1 MVEMTQSVAISPH
14 QFTSFGA
21 LLRYLRERVELS
33 QKELA
38 AHVGY
43 HYSYM
48 CRIEKNQRMPDANTL
63 ITRFIPAL
71 DLDDEPQWTTRLL
84 ELAGIQDGNAS
95 AIPAI
100 ADLKPASFPPAT
112 ALPIFDLSA
121 SHLPVFLTPV
131 LGRDPDIVSL
141 IELLNRN
148 DVRIATL
155 IGPPGVGKTRL
166 AAHVAAQLAG
176 MFAHGPL
183 FVDLASLTEADDFLP
198 TLAYALGVQEA
209 SGTPLTRTVIA
220 ALRTRNLLL
229 ILDNFEHIV
238 QAAIHLP
245 TLLMGAPNVK
255 VLVTSREALRVS
267 GEHEYPLAPLHIP
280 QYTVSEMVE
289 TAEVENLAHSAAI
302 QLFAQRA
309 QAIQPEFKLDP
320 ENIFAVAEVCE
331 KLDGLPLAIE
341 LAAARIR
348 TLTPQ
353 AMLQQLDRR
362 LEWLTRGSRDSARQT
377 LRDTLEWSYNLLTD
391 KERAILRR
399 MSVFVDGCTLRTAET
414 ICMADDLPSES
425 ILEILINLM
434 DKSLA
439 TSSIVN
445 HQTRYHVLETVRE
458 FGREKLTQSDE
469 LDQTLTRHLIHFAE
483 YAEDSEQHLD
493 GLEQGKWIRFTEN
506 EHGNFNAA
514 LEFALT
520 NETVLPYGLKI
531 GAAISL
537 FWLERNHFQE
547 SEEWL
552 SKLLAKD
559 FAPEHHALRAKM
571 LYRYGAI
578 QARAFNYNQAYKL
591 CKQSI
596 EIARTL
602 DDKRIIATA
611 LAYLGEVCTSV
622 QDYAKARTLLN
633 ESVAICREAD
643 LKNYLAIALIDL
655 GRVFMKQDEIEQAET
670 SGYEAL
676 SIAEQ
681 VNDTWALSHAL
692 LFMGSLQRL
701 KGDHD
706 AAIKFFERSL
716 ASVHEIGDRFS
727 EGVAFTNLAILHNL
741 NGNFSNSGR
750 TAEQAFVAFQSIGD
764 EIQRPLPLRM
774 MGYSAIHAGNM
785 VRARALIRESLKGN
799 HAQNDLPGQLAC
811 LIAMGLCDLA
821 QNNTER
827 AMTYGVLAEKR
838 IAADSISLLE
848 PDTIA
853 LRNLLNAGKDKLD
866 EKSFNQIVERSR
878 KMQVEEMIASELPA
892 FI

>member
-1 MVEMTQSVAISPH
+1 MNQSVAISPQ

-84 ELAGIQDGNAS
+84 ELAGIREGNTHTA
-95 AIPAI
+95 PTTV
-100 ADLKPASFPPAT
+100 DLKPALLPPAT

-121 SHLPVFLTPV
+121 SNLPVFLTPV
-131 LGRDPDIVSL
+131 LGRDPDIASL

-148 DVRIATL
+148 DVRIVTL

-166 AAHVAAQLAG
+166 AAHVAAQMAG

-183 FVDLASLTEADDFLP
+183 FVDLTSLTDIDDFLP

-209 SGTPLTRTVIA
+209 SGTPLIRTVITT
-220 ALRTRNLLL
+220 LRTRNLLL
-229 ILDNFEHIV
+229 ILDNFEHIL
-238 QAAIHLP
+238 QAARHLP
-245 TLLMGAPNVK
+245 NLLMGAPNVK

-267 GEHEYPLAPLHIP
+267 GEHEYPLAPLQVP
-280 QYTVSEMVE
+280 QHTASETVK
-289 TAEVENLAHSAAI
+289 TAEFENLAHSAAI
-302 QLFAQRA
+302 QLFTQRG

-320 ENIFAVAEVCE
+320 ENISAVAEVCE

-362 LEWLTRGSRDSARQT
+362 LEWLTRGSRDSSRQT
-377 LRDTLEWSYNLLTD
+377 LRDTIEWSYNLLTES
-391 KERAILRR
+391 ERAVLRR

-414 ICMADDLPSES
+414 VGMADDLPRDS
-425 ILEILINLM
+425 IPEILINLM
-434 DKSLA
+434 DKSLV
-439 TSSIVN
+439 TSSTIN
-445 HQTRYHVLETVRE
+445 RQTRYRLLETVRE
-458 FGREKLTQSDE
+458 FGREKLTQADE
-469 LDQTLTRHLIHFAE
+469 LDHTLTRHLIHFAE

-493 GLEQGKWIRFTEN
+493 GLEQGKWIGFTEN

-514 LEFALT
+514 LEYALT

-531 GAAISL
+531 SAAISL

-552 SKLLAKD
+552 GKLLDKD
-559 FAPEHHALRAKM
+559 FALEHRALRAKM

-578 QARAFNYNQAYKL
+578 QARAFNYNQAYTL
-591 CKQSI
+591 CEQST
-596 EIARTL
+596 EIARIL

-611 LAYLGEVCTSV
+611 LAYLGEVCTSIE
-622 QDYAKARTLLN
+622 DYAKARTLLE
-633 ESVAICREAD
+633 ESVAICREGEF
-643 LKNYLAIALIDL
+643 KNYLAIALIDL
-655 GRVFMKQDEIEQAET
+655 GRVFMKQGETDQAET

-676 SIAEQ
+676 DIAEQ

-692 LFMGSLQRL
+692 LFMGSLQWL
-701 KGDHD
+701 KGNHD
-706 AAIKFFERSL
+706 AAIKYFERSL
-716 ASVHEIGDRFS
+716 TPVHEIGDRFS

-741 NGNFSNSGR
+741 NSDFSISGQ
-750 TAEQAFVAFQSIGD
+750 TAEQAFVAFQAIGD
-764 EIQRPLPLRM
+764 EMQQPLPLRM
-774 MGYSAIHAGNM
+774 MAYSAIHAGNI

-799 HAQNDLPGQLAC
+799 HAQDHLAGQLAC
-811 LIAMGLCDLA
+811 LIAMGLCDLT
-821 QNNTER
+821 QNNAER
-827 AMTYGVLAEKR
+827 AITY
-838 IAADSISLLE
+838 AALVENRVNADNISLSE
-848 PDTIA
+848 SDTIA
-853 LRNLLNAGKDKLD
+853 LQKLINEGKDKLG
-866 EKSFNQIVERSR
+866 EKSFKQIVERS
-878 KMQVEEMIASELPA
+878 KKIPAEEMIASELPA
-892 FI
+892 AI